1 MGRVYLGRSPGG
13 RHVAIKVIREELAE
27 DAEFRARF
35 AREVSAARKVS
46 GIYTAP
52 VVDADPDGPLPW
64 LATSYVAGPSLA
76 DAVADRGP
84 LPPTSVLRLAAG
96 LAEGLSAIHSAGV
109 VHRDLKPSNVL
120 LAEDGPRLIDF
131 GICRSVETRSLT
143 RTGMVVGSP
152 GFMAP
157 EQAEGHDVGPPSDIF
172 SLGAVLTFAATGE
185 GPFGEASS
193 AALLYRVVCAEPNI
207 DRLPA
212 EIRRLIGH
220 CLAKCPQDRPTA
232 AQLLAELSTA
242 QPGVRP
248 LPEPVIRGLPGHGL
262 AGSAPDEAARAMA
275 PPRPATERAALP
287 NLPLGLAPPAAW
299 PEPTATAPPVIPS
312 SSEAAGSST
321 AAPGRPHPS
330 NYARPPGPGSPGS
343 AGSDGKHGRFSRKAI
358 IGVLATV
365 VLVLSGSVAALI
377 LTPTS
382 SPAAVTL
389 EPVGTQGANPFM
401 PPVGTDQSGLR
412 LLPGSGGNFS
422 GATPGLYGGTLRK
435 ASCNPQ
441 QLVSFLHTHPGKA
454 AAWAS
459 VFGIRPA
466 DIPGFVAGLTS
477 AVLRSDTAI
486 TNHGYIDGHITSFPA
501 VLEAGTAVL
510 IDRYGQPVTKC
521 FCGNPLT
528 RPMAYTQATYTG
540 KRWPSFSATSV
551 TYIQK
556 TTTPEISFTLV
567 NPVTGDAFRR
577 APSRSSSADQPL
589 ATPPPGPSTAP
600 ATGSSTTPAT
610 GSVDHPRDRIVDY
623 PGDRVVDHPGDRIRR
638 PPRRQDPSTTPATG
652 SSTTPATGSS
662 TTPATGSS
670 TTPATG
676 SSTTPATGSSTT
688 PGDRV
693 VDDPGDRVLDHPR
706 DRIVGYPG
714 DRIVDDPGDRVV
726 GYPGDRVI
734 GDPGDRV
741 VDQTGNRIVD
751 HPRDSPRGHPVGRS
765 AADRQQAD
773 LPGDQL
779 RRCRLRSS

>member
-1 MGRVYLGRSPGG
+1 M
-13 RHVAIKVIREELAE
+13 
-27 DAEFRARF
+27 
-35 AREVSAARKVS
+35 
-46 GIYTAP
+46 
-52 VVDADPDGPLPW
+52 
-64 LATSYVAGPSLA
+64 
-76 DAVADRGP
+76 
-84 LPPTSVLRLAAG
+84 
-96 LAEGLSAIHSAGV
+96 
-109 VHRDLKPSNVL
+109 
-120 LAEDGPRLIDF
+120 
-131 GICRSVETRSLT
+131 
-143 RTGMVVGSP
+143 
-152 GFMAP
+152 
-157 EQAEGHDVGPPSDIF
+157 
-172 SLGAVLTFAATGE
+172 
-185 GPFGEASS
+185 
-193 AALLYRVVCAEPNI
+193 
-207 DRLPA
+207 
-212 EIRRLIGH
+212 
-220 CLAKCPQDRPTA
+220 
-232 AQLLAELSTA
+232 
-242 QPGVRP
+242 
-248 LPEPVIRGLPGHGL
+248 
-262 AGSAPDEAARAMA
+262 
-275 PPRPATERAALP
+275 
-287 NLPLGLAPPAAW
+287 
-299 PEPTATAPPVIPS
+299 
-312 SSEAAGSST
+312 
-321 AAPGRPHPS
+321 
-330 NYARPPGPGSPGS
+330 
-343 AGSDGKHGRFSRKAI
+343 
-358 IGVLATV
+358 
-365 VLVLSGSVAALI
+365 LSGSVAALI

-454 AAWAS
+454 AAWAG

-528 RPMAYTQATYTG
+528 KPMAYTQATYTG

-567 NPVTGDAFRR
+567 NPVTGTAFRR

-610 GSVDHPRDRIVDY
+610 GSSTTPGDRIVDY
-623 PGDRVVDHPGDRIRR
+623 PGDRVVDHPGDRVVDYPGDRVL
-638 PPRRQDPSTTPATG
+638 DH
-652 SSTTPATGSS
+652 
-662 TTPATGSS
+662 
-670 TTPATG
+670 
-676 SSTTPATGSSTT
+676 

-693 VDDPGDRVLDHPR
+693 VDHPGDRVVDYPGDRVVDHPGDRVLDYPGDRVLDYPGDRVVDHPGDRVLDHPR
-706 DRIVGYPG
+706 DRIVDHPGDRVVDYPGDRVVDHPG
-714 DRIVDDPGDRVV
+714 DRIVGH
-726 GYPGDRVI
+726 
-734 GDPGDRV
+734 PGDRV

-779 RRCRLRSS
+779 RRCRLRSSQAGACPGAGRPDASRGIRPTAESGVSAQTPWRSSPLGGIWPRIFRDPSGEPRRRLAWSAERGLDPLAARRPHLELYSGGCRRSAVPAPRLAVTAADACPDVSVNQGAERRRVPRRRVGGHGAGLGMAQKHDEDGRQGPDKADGTRDQPYNQLEVHHGPPLFLLPP